1 MVWRDGIRYGVVN
14 SGVAWCDV
22 SGQGMTWY
30 DKVVRRG
37 EVNQNWTGSEQ
48 GKAWQ
53 DLVILMRQ
61 GVIMYVLT
69 R

>member
-1 MVWRDGIRYGVVN
+1 M
-14 SGVAWCDV
+14 AWCDV

-30 DKVVRRG
+30 DEVVSRG
-37 EVNQNWTGSEQ
+37 EVNQNWTGSGQ

-53 DLVILMRQ
+53 DLVILMRE
-61 GVIMYVLT
+61 GVITYVLT